1 MYTVFQKYVTTL
13 SRSLYNSD
21 IYKSILITFGK
32 NILDKVGNQNVLV
45 SYLILTKLIV
55 LLHYN
60 GLIVLLHYGR

>member
-60 GLIVLLHYGR
+60 GLIVLLHYRR